1 MDGWP
6 KPVAC
11 AALATV
17 LASSGDHFAAQ
28 GKVPGLTEAQTGL
41 RTFALVAL
49 SRAAWD
55 VLRRRWQG
63 TPGAPQESCPRKL
76 QVELEASHEE
86 LQMAKSEL
94 EAAQL
99 KMEHTEA
106 RLKRSE
112 TLRQQLQGSFTQVL
126 HRLDS
131 TERKESKLHQE
142 ILRIM
147 TVATGDEGASP
158 SAAEAPQGLAPST
171 PASSQPSDV
180 ELESG
185 EEQLE
190 EVDEADEDEVDE
202 VEEPASKD
210 DIEADDAVELLEPSE
225 VPRSKRSREPEV
237 EPSKVE
243 PFQALEAPK
252 APEAS
257 EPRPP
262 ADREVLEAEPKS
274 KRRRRSSSEC
284 GVHLVIRRSL

>member
-17 LASSGDHFAAQ
+17 LASSGDHLAAQ

-126 HRLDS
+126 YRLDS

-142 ILRIM
+142 ILCIM
-147 TVATGDEGASP
+147 TVATGDEGAS
-158 SAAEAPQGLAPST
+158 STAEAPQGLAPST

-190 EVDEADEDEVDE
+190 EMDEADEADEVDE

-225 VPRSKRSREPEV
+225 VPRSKRSREAEA

-243 PFQALEAPK
+243 PFQALDAPK